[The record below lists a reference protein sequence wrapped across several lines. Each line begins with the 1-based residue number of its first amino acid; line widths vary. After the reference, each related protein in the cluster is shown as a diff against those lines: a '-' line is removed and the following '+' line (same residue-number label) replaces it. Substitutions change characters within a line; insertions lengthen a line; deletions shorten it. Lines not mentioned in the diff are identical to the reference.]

1 MHNVAP
7 HGNLIVT
14 QKPKPPIPQAKAF
27 QLSWETEADPEDTG
41 RENFEEESGEDD
53 FEGHA
58 SGFNRPSS

>member
-1 MHNVAP
+1 
-7 HGNLIVT
+7 LIVT